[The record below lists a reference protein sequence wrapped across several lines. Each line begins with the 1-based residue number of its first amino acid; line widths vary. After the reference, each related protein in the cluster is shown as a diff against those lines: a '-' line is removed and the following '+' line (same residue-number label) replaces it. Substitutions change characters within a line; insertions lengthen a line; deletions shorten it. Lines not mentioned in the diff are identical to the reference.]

1 MTWLLFA
8 SLGLRKCYWPGRSHI
23 IERGDVTFYLDG
35 AHTPDSIQVDSE
47 DNLLQGEGRVATHP
61 ESHPG
66 RQCERFVVRKESTIQ
81 VDSEDNLLYGKRVPL
96 R

>member
-8 SLGLRKCYWPGRSHI
+8 SLGLRKCYWPGRSHV

-61 ESHPG
+61 ES
-66 RQCERFVVRKESTIQ
+66 IQ
-81 VDSEDNLLYGKRVPL
+81 VDSANDLLYGKRVPF